1 MELQPAARNVRHP
14 PSAPRSSKHYYNY
27 IIIVKKQPFL
37 AALHPFH
44 VEPQSPGTLAAHGT
58 IRLTLL
64 PSGPDVVH
72 EAPLRKTQALRPD
85 LKKDIKMAESER
97 FELSIQVSPY
107 TRFPGVLLQPLG
119 QLSTMLYYQKLF
131 SFVALP
137 RDCRLQR
144 YISYH
149 PICLLS
155 TPFFLFSTKK
165 ISADCSAET
174 LCIAYQM
181 KRPARPAESRETS
194 IPESSM

>member
-1 MELQPAARNVRHP
+1 MAQRRAWPGQEQASLG
-14 PSAPRSSKHYYNY
+14 APGMDGHKRS
-27 IIIVKKQPFL
+27 ID
-37 AALHPFH
+37 ALRE
-44 VEPQSPGTLAAHGT
+44 EPIFCPRESFRKSVVQT

-131 SFVALP
+131 NFVALP

-149 PICLLS
+149 PKHLLS

-165 ISADCSAET
+165 SPQIVLRRLYAWIT
-174 LCIAYQM
+174 
-181 KRPARPAESRETS
+181 R
-194 IPESSM
+194 